1 MTSDRKRFRAVS
13 GVAAWLPALLLALA
27 LAACAKSAPTAQ
39 SHFDEGARRFQSGD
53 YDAAIAAY
61 ERGLVLEPRSAVGQ
75 NLLGMAYRFKYN
87 AVRDSQYK
95 DKEIA
100 AFEAAVAADSTFA
113 PALINL
119 GATLYYLGRKTEAAL
134 YFQPG
139 SRGEP
144 RQPGTP
150 ATGGLHPRGR
160 ARAPV
165 AMSGSGP
172 AGLRARGAHP

>member
-1 MTSDRKRFRAVS
+1 MLPDRRRSRAAS
-13 GVAAWLPALLLALA
+13 GVAVWLPALLLALA
-27 LAACAKSAPTAQ
+27 LAACAKSALKAQ
-39 SHFDEGARRFQSGD
+39 SHFDEGARQFQTGD

-61 ERGLVLEPRSAVGQ
+61 QRGLALEPRSAVGQ

-119 GATLYYLGRKTEAAL
+119 GATLYYLGRKAEAAQHFRRAL
-134 YFQPG
+134 EVNPDNAERLELEGFI
-139 SRGEP
+139 RE
-144 RQPGTP
+144 
-150 ATGGLHPRGR
+150 GGLEPPSR
-160 ARAPV
+160 
-165 AMSGSGP
+165 
-172 AGLRARGAHP
+172 